1 MKELEREE
9 EVLDRILVEKKEAQ
23 EDDFQG
29 LYELFAGLEY
39 GKQSQ
44 FEKKMQVVKKVY
56 RVTSGS
62 RDPIM
67 SGRILGCSTNKYIHF
82 IADTGS
88 PVALIP
94 RSVVTRNKLEIF
106 PTDPDEASYAGASGT
121 RLTVLGQCQMFVN
134 FRQQK
139 KWKSTLT

>member
-9 EVLDRILVEKKEAQ
+9 EVLERILVEKKEAQ

-44 FEKKMQVVKKVY
+44 FEKKMQEVKKVY
-56 RVTSGS
+56 RVTSGA

-67 SGRILGCSTNKYIHF
+67 RGRILGCSTNKYIHF

-94 RSVVTRNKLEIF
+94 RSVATRNKLEIF
-106 PTDPDEASYAGASGT
+106 PTDPDEASYDKMTA
-121 RLTVLGQCQMFVN
+121 L
-134 FRQQK
+134 
-139 KWKSTLT
+139 